1 MLADLILGIA
11 AGAGAPYAEPRI
23 KSALEGVMLAE
34 APMTA
39 LELRM
44 ASFAACLVG
53 AAVLAL
59 IFGEGEALP
68 LALGALVG
76 VFGPRIIDRLQGSRR
91 NPDYGS
97 DADLDKE

>member
-23 KSALEGVMLAE
+23 KQALEGVLLAD
-34 APMTA
+34 APMSA
-39 LELRM
+39 MELRLV
-44 ASFAACLVG
+44 SFALCLVA

-68 LALGALVG
+68 LALGSVVG
-76 VFGPRIIDRLQGSRR
+76 VFGPRILDRIQKRKT
-91 NPDYGS
+91 PDYGP
-97 DADLDKE
+97 DPDKE